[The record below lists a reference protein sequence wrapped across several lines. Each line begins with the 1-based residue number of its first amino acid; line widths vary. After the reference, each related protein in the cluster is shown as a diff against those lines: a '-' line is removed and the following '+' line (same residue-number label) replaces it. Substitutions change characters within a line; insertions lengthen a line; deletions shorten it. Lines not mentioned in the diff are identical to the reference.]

1 MLKTITVNAIVEYIE
16 NNLELM
22 HINTDALVE
31 YSGYSK
37 RYLQILFSSII
48 GIPVGKY
55 IQMRRITRAA
65 ILLRFTNLS
74 IADISERFF
83 YDSQQTFT
91 REFKKNSG
99 YTPLQYRKSKLWSFK
114 NMLSCKKTNHS
125 IPAPAFRRLEQKNF
139 YGEKIFYKDII
150 PSNNPLST
158 LKWSTVDS
166 YLSKDNNP
174 IYISHKLEEDK
185 KDKEN
190 MHFNAVFWNNEDS
203 YNSREELTEGI
214 YACFS
219 FTGSR
224 NNYRTFIYN
233 IYMNTLPFYGL
244 QRKDSYDLEIIKKLG
259 SNIYQFEYFLPV
271 ICDDEIYKNNEH
283 NHDEASSVQT
293 LMKKSI

>member
-65 ILLRFTNLS
+65 VLLRFTNLS
-74 IADISERFF
+74 IADISERLF

-114 NMLSCKKTNHS
+114 NMLSCKK
-125 IPAPAFRRLEQKNF
+125 
-139 YGEKIFYKDII
+139 IFI
-150 PSNNPLST
+150 
-158 LKWSTVDS
+158 
-166 YLSKDNNP
+166 
-174 IYISHKLEEDK
+174 
-185 KDKEN
+185 
-190 MHFNAVFWNNEDS
+190 
-203 YNSREELTEGI
+203 
-214 YACFS
+214 
-219 FTGSR
+219 
-224 NNYRTFIYN
+224 
-233 IYMNTLPFYGL
+233 
-244 QRKDSYDLEIIKKLG
+244 
-259 SNIYQFEYFLPV
+259 
-271 ICDDEIYKNNEH
+271 
-283 NHDEASSVQT
+283 
-293 LMKKSI
+293 